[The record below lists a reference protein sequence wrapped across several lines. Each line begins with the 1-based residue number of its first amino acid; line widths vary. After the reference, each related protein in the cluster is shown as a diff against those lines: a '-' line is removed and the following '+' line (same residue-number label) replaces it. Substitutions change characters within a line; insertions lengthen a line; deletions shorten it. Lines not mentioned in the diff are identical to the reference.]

1 MTLGAEIRGTKP
13 KYGSCT
19 QDEDLPP
26 SSVATVTFDPDE
38 IPPKCNLQRSEKA
51 EENKEAGPTEKSTSE
66 TPGAVGRGGQS
77 LCQAAQSLG

>member
-1 MTLGAEIRGTKP
+1 MTLGAEISGTKP

-51 EENKEAGPTEKSTSE
+51 EENKEAGPHREIYLGNPWSSRQGWVKS
-66 TPGAVGRGGQS
+66 
-77 LCQAAQSLG
+77 L